1 MGMNYYWHPELIMQA
16 FGIENVDRLD
26 PKVHIGKTNAAGK
39 YCFPCGI
46 TQHGETR
53 YVHEGPFKDPEM
65 EFLRKLVTLD
75 PDVCP
80 NCNNTWSQVNSF
92 TFTMMGHLETL
103 GNFYNIE
110 RMGKTQPIE
119 VVVNEYYVPYTAV
132 HFLDDIIR
140 KCPIQ
145 FQSYGRWS

>member
-16 FGIENVDRLD
+16 FGLENVDCDD
-26 PKVHIGKTNAAGK
+26 PKVHIGKMCAAGK

-46 TQHGETR
+46 YQKGSTNF
-53 YVHEGPFKDPEM
+53 VHMSPE
-65 EFLRKLVTLD
+65 EIKYCNGQFIELD
-75 PDVCP
+75 KESCP
-80 NCNNTWSQVNSF
+80 NCGKGWSQVNSF
-92 TFTMMGHLETL
+92 HFTMMGHLETL

-110 RMGKTQPIE
+110 RMNKIE
-119 VVVNEYYVPYTAV
+119 PMLVVIDEYEAPYTAI
-132 HFLDDIIR
+132 HFMDDIVR